1 MYQLFLADP
10 SRVIAVNTRELD
22 VNKYLRKSY
31 REDMRRVTIK
41 MGSDDSRGT
50 STAVV

>member
-22 VNKYLRKSY
+22 VNKYLSHSY
-31 REDMRRVTIK
+31 REDMRRVTVR
-41 MGSDDSRGT
+41 MDEQDSRD
-50 STAVV
+50 SSRV